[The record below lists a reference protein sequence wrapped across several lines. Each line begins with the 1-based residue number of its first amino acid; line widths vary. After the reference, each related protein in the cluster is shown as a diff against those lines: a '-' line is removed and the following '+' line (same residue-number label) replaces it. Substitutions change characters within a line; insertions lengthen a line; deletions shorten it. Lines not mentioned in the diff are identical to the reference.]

1 MEEKQITLSNL
12 ERYKTLSDEEYASK
26 AVVDTLVGNDT
37 GKSVRQI
44 ASAELAAQLVPANAQ
59 ESLNTLTEI
68 AAWIQSHPGDAS
80 AMNAAIAALENKV
93 DTGDQSVNAFVEAAI
108 AALNIGSYALASELT
123 ALAGRVQ
130 TVETNTSGL
139 GAMAKKS
146 KVSQSDF
153 DTALAEKAQ
162 EWDAKS
168 TFSGAYNELT
178 GLPEAATDADIDA
191 LFA

>member
-1 MEEKQITLSNL
+1 MADKQIYLSNL
-12 ERYKTLSDEEYASK
+12 EQFKTNADTEYASK
-26 AVVDTLVGNDT
+26 AVVDTLVGSDT

-59 ESLNTLTEI
+59 ESLNTLAEI

-80 AMNAAIAALENKV
+80 AMNLAIAALENKV
-93 DTGDQSVNAFVEAAI
+93 DTGDQSVTAFVEAAI
-108 AALNIGSYALASELT
+108 AALNIGKYALASELT
-123 ALAGRVQ
+123 SLAGKV
-130 TVETNTSGL
+130 TTLENKTSGL
-139 GAMAKKS
+139 KALANKD

-153 DTALAEKAQ
+153 DTALAEKVQ